1 MLFTP
6 THIGGLGLRNR
17 LVRSATYDGGADR
30 RGHVTDWQIDLYERL
45 ARGGAGLI
53 VTGLFSVHPSG
64 RLAGRQNILSDDA
77 AVAGLRQLAAA
88 VHRHGGKIAVQLAH
102 GGRECHPYQAYKGRK
117 AVAPSQL
124 ENDPYYDHPHRA
136 LTAEEIEE
144 IVASFGAAAGRVRAA
159 GCDAVQLH
167 GAHAYLVSQFLSPA
181 SNRRSDR
188 WGGSFEARLRFL
200 SEAYSVMRRRAG
212 VDFPL
217 LIKLGVA
224 DGFTGGLT
232 FNEGRKIAAHCM
244 ALGFDAIEVSQGLR
258 GKHYT
263 ETEFRTGIN
272 RPKEEAYFKS
282 WASEIRRDASV
293 PVIMVGGLR
302 RMTVIQQALETGDAD
317 MVALSRPLICEPD
330 LVARWRSG
338 DEAPS
343 RCISCN
349 KCFEA
354 LLKGRRLGCV
364 VSGTGDPPQ
373 DCSLGGGRVRAQK
386 KVPIQKG

>member
-1 MLFTP
+1 VLFTP
-6 THIGGLGLRNR
+6 TQIGGLELRNR

-30 RGHVTDWQIDLYERL
+30 RGFVTGWQIDLYEQL

-64 RLAGRQNILSDDA
+64 RLAGRQNIISDDA
-77 AVAGLRQLAAA
+77 AVDGMRQLAAA

-102 GGRECHPYQAYKGRK
+102 GGRECHAYQAYKGRT
-117 AVAPSQL
+117 AVAPSVL
-124 ENDPYYDHPHRA
+124 KSEKYPHRA
-136 LTAEEIEE
+136 LADGEIEA
-144 IVASFGAAAGRVRAA
+144 IVASFGAAAGRVREA

-181 SNRRSDR
+181 SNRRNDR
-188 WGGSFEARLRFL
+188 WGGSFEARGRFL
-200 SEAYSVMRRRAG
+200 TEAYKAMRRRVG
-212 VDFPL
+212 DDFPL

-232 FNEGRKIAAHCM
+232 FSEGRKIAAHCM
-244 ALGFDAIEVSQGLR
+244 AMGFDAVEVSQGLR
-258 GKHYT
+258 GNHYT

-272 RPKEEAYFKS
+272 RPEEEAYFQS
-282 WASEIRRDASV
+282 WTAEIRRDASV
-293 PVIMVGGLR
+293 PVILVGGLR
-302 RMTVIQQALETGDAD
+302 RRAVIRDVLQAGVAD
-317 MVALSRPLICEPD
+317 LAALSRPLICEPD
-330 LVARWRSG
+330 LIARWHRG

-354 LLKGRRLGCV
+354 LLKARRLGCV
-364 VSGTGDPPQ
+364 VSGAGDPPQ
-373 DCSLGGGRVRAQK
+373 D
-386 KVPIQKG
+386 